1 MKITDKEILMAV
13 WRATVKR
20 LPYSATHHYVGNLR
34 GLAGEGDYWHR
45 SATQICSISRG
56 YTLDLPLSVSQSL
69 RRIKSLVDRKRLVI
83 STRRHG
89 EAFYF
94 KLPDHLTRPAF
105 DIARLVLRGKG
116 MTETVYLP
124 EQGYTE
130 IAKEVCAAIEHE
142 VGPLVEKYVRR
153 CALPEEVTL

>member
-13 WRATVKR
+13 WQATVKR
-20 LPYSATHHYVGNLR
+20 LPYSATHHYVGDLR
-34 GLAGEGDYWHR
+34 GLAGADDYWHR
-45 SATQICSISRG
+45 SATQICSVSRG
-56 YTLDLPLSVSQSL
+56 YVLDLPLSVSQSL
-69 RRIKSLVDRKRLVI
+69 RRINALVDRKRLVI
-83 STRRHG
+83 SDRRPG

-116 MTETVYLP
+116 MTETEFLP